1 MDGRP
6 KRGAP
11 APRIVPRKFEN
22 NIRGAPCKNPPGLS
36 TAGPNHD
43 DALARLAASVQRP
56 PASLSAFSGLAP
68 EQLKLL
74 TDSIESTAAR
84 RQQQIDAELARAL
97 PELPGPTVVKLLRGP
112 GFAPLRQAVLRR
124 QAGA

>member
-1 MDGRP
+1 M
-6 KRGAP
+6 
-11 APRIVPRKFEN
+11 
-22 NIRGAPCKNPPGLS
+22 S
-36 TAGPNHD
+36 TAGSNHN

-56 PASLSAFSGLAP
+56 PASLSAFSGLTP
-68 EQLKLL
+68 EQLRLL
-74 TDSIESTAAR
+74 SDSIESTATR

-112 GFAPLRQAVLRR
+112 GFEPLRRMVLRR

>member
-1 MDGRP
+1 
-6 KRGAP
+6 
-11 APRIVPRKFEN
+11 
-22 NIRGAPCKNPPGLS
+22 LS